1 MPDHTPHRASTAL
14 IFHSLCCRTLPG
26 YLRVLRRSQLLT
38 RVCLLAVGRGLAAIH
53 LTTARNAVYI
63 PRVLWWMARA
73 HGGSCMSGPL
83 SLLRHWSVFRYRRP
97 RHEKML
103 WGLLALWVSLG
114 LAPIS
119 VSSQTAPVTI
129 GVTIGTPA
137 PLGSSGGGSLA
148 AASLSAS
155 GLTSGLVFNQLVLP
169 EAQTT
174 TEKTSAQEGTVPG
187 LLQRPR
193 TVGGM
198 FRYEHIHLH
207 QGTLDLDGN
216 SYATNLQLAW
226 DLDRVSFGVLLSYD
240 FLALTSFDAHIVG
253 LVPYVQYHL
262 PVSAIYTVALTV
274 NGNYAYTALNEHFGD
289 WNTYGGGVSLS
300 VTRDHDI
307 LVVRGALSY
316 QYNQDDTANT
326 NDHQHLL
333 KFGTDVGV
341 RIGREAI
348 VTLFGVWNYDPTAYK
363 NVVHPSKNN
372 YVDLGLEGGV
382 SLSKTW
388 KLTGGY
394 KTVLGLTHFDSH
406 QVFVGSLFRF

>member
-1 MPDHTPHRASTAL
+1 
-14 IFHSLCCRTLPG
+14 
-26 YLRVLRRSQLLT
+26 
-38 RVCLLAVGRGLAAIH
+38 
-53 LTTARNAVYI
+53 
-63 PRVLWWMARA
+63 
-73 HGGSCMSGPL
+73 MSGPL
-83 SLLRHWSVFRYRRP
+83 SLLRHRSIFRHHWP
-97 RHEKML
+97 LQEKRL
-103 WGLLALWVSLG
+103 WGLFAFWVSLA

-119 VSSQTAPVTI
+119 VSAQTAPVTI
-129 GVTIGTPA
+129 GVQIGGTPA

-148 AASLSAS
+148 VASLSAS

-174 TEKTSAQEGTVPG
+174 TEKTSAQEGAVPE

-207 QGTLDLDGN
+207 QGVLDLDGN

-226 DLDRVSFGVLLSYD
+226 DMDRFSFGFLLPYD
-240 FLALTSFDAHIVG
+240 FLALKSFDAHIVG
-253 LVPYVQYHL
+253 LVPFVQYHL
-262 PVSAIYTVALTV
+262 PVSAIYTVGFTA
-274 NGNYAYTALNEHFGD
+274 NGNYAYTSISNHLGD
-289 WNTYGGGVSLS
+289 LNTYGGGVSLS
-300 VTRDHDI
+300 VTRDQDV

-316 QYNQDDTANT
+316 QYNKDYTANT
-326 NDHQHLL
+326 NNHQHLL
-333 KFGTDVGV
+333 KFGADVSV

-348 VTLFGVWNYDPTAYK
+348 VTLFSIWNYDPTAYK
-363 NVVHPSKNN
+363 NVVNQSNNN

-394 KTVLGLTHFDSH
+394 KTVLGLEHFASH
-406 QVFVGSLFRF
+406 QVFVGSLFKF